1 MRSMTG
7 YGRGEGDNG
16 ALKIVVEVKA
26 VNHRYSEITIKQP
39 RLFLAL
45 EDKMKKAFLTK
56 VQIKGTETKG
66 KIVIDYYS
74 KDDLDRI
81 YDIINNR

>member
-1 MRSMTG
+1 MNNPKPES
-7 YGRGEGDNG
+7 
-16 ALKIVVEVKA
+16 VKKEKTL
-26 VNHRYSEITIKQP
+26 EIKD
-39 RLFLAL
+39 F

-81 YDIINNR
+81 YDLINNR